1 MEDFRI
7 TSAEREVLE
16 KINLNISR
24 GDALEEIIDLIFP
37 DIREIVPCNRLDIG
51 LLEENGRR
59 LIIRLVKTDYD
70 PLQATVG
77 HAEDVPGSFY
87 EQVIDSRAPVI
98 SDCSN
103 QSLEAGG
110 SELVCLLCGEG
121 VNACATVPVIS
132 GSGVIGALSCGFRG
146 SNPYSEHHC
155 LLLVEIAKLLQYPL
169 EKTYQN
175 DQIEKHYQAY
185 KEMLGFVAHELKS
198 PISSI
203 ITLTRTMADGY
214 YGKME
219 KKQREILGRVI
230 KNAEYLDAVSN
241 QYLNLSRF
249 ESSMMELKPQLVDF
263 IDDVVEPTIELVA
276 PQIDE
281 RGVKLERDYP
291 DTVFPVR
298 CDPNLIKI
306 VMLNLLSNAI
316 KYGNKKGELAITIK
330 KLYRRFS
337 VSVWN
342 EGPGFSESEKRRLF
356 KKFSR
361 LEAKE
366 LIERKG
372 SGIGL
377 YMSWKIVQMHGGRI
391 YAESEQGTGARFT
404 VELPQHMDF
413 CIVE

>member
-1 MEDFRI
+1 M
-7 TSAEREVLE
+7 
-16 KINLNISR
+16 
-24 GDALEEIIDLIFP
+24 
-37 DIREIVPCNRLDIG
+37 
-51 LLEENGRR
+51 
-59 LIIRLVKTDYD
+59 
-70 PLQATVG
+70 
-77 HAEDVPGSFY
+77 
-87 EQVIDSRAPVI
+87 
-98 SDCSN
+98 
-103 QSLEAGG
+103 
-110 SELVCLLCGEG
+110 
-121 VNACATVPVIS
+121 
-132 GSGVIGALSCGFRG
+132 
-146 SNPYSEHHC
+146 
-155 LLLVEIAKLLQYPL
+155 
-169 EKTYQN
+169 
-175 DQIEKHYQAY
+175 
-185 KEMLGFVAHELKS
+185 
-198 PISSI
+198 
-203 ITLTRTMADGY
+203 
-214 YGKME
+214 
-219 KKQREILGRVI
+219 
-230 KNAEYLDAVSN
+230 SN